1 LTIPSDIPRQVLLSL
16 PGIKESMIRQLDED
30 MQRKRSAKDQKDFIR
45 DLLRVAAEGWS
56 ESHPPTGPTF
66 LGALDRAIGA
76 ESLLHRDRATNVE
89 DIPEKLITQSM
100 INKQQEQRRQQ
111 GEDGPEGLGAFELF
125 S

>member
-1 LTIPSDIPRQVLLSL
+1 
-16 PGIKESMIRQLDED
+16 
-30 MQRKRSAKDQKDFIR
+30 
-45 DLLRVAAEGWS
+45 
-56 ESHPPTGPTF
+56 
-66 LGALDRAIGA
+66 
-76 ESLLHRDRATNVE
+76 VE